1 MSQNLCLLVS
11 AFLYHRVKF
20 SKALLSIMWSGNE
33 YTKQVQGL
41 QVSLEY
47 YCKFRFK
54 AHKNWYTW
62 PMNLFSVQ
70 NYYFICW
77 LNMQN
82 ECFNLEYKY
91 FLNSFF
97 AILQL
102 LLTIYHRILEV
113 MLASCKV
120 QWFAKDKRDIHTT
133 TVGMGTVWY
142 SMDPI
147 PSLSSWNSLGNK
159 HIDRYDIPFIRSIR
173 LSVEDI

>member
-1 MSQNLCLLVS
+1 
-11 AFLYHRVKF
+11 
-20 SKALLSIMWSGNE
+20 
-33 YTKQVQGL
+33 
-41 QVSLEY
+41 
-47 YCKFRFK
+47 
-54 AHKNWYTW
+54 
-62 PMNLFSVQ
+62 
-70 NYYFICW
+70 
-77 LNMQN
+77 MQN

-147 PSLSSWNSLGNK
+147 PSLSS
-159 HIDRYDIPFIRSIR
+159 
-173 LSVEDI
+173 